1 MKILLLTDSYPPEIR
16 SAAHLMYEFANE
28 LRNRGHHV
36 TVITTMPRYN
46 LVMAHTPTGYD
57 HVMDED
63 GIMVIRVK
71 SLALHKVG
79 YLKRGLAHLI
89 LPFVFYQSIKKFTLN
104 TLDLIVAYSPP
115 LTLGVAGIWAKK
127 FFSSKLILNIQDI
140 FPQNAIDLG
149 IMNSR
154 SAIKFFENLER
165 WIYKSADKITVH
177 SEGNKEFLIQRK
189 NLPSDKVAVIYNWV
203 HCSKGR
209 DKRGNFRKLN
219 SVGSK
224 FTILFAGILGP
235 AQGLDVIIN
244 VAKKL
249 ENKSNAHFL
258 FVGDGT
264 AKKNLKS
271 KAEKL
276 KLSNVSFR
284 PFVGKEDY
292 PFLLKQA
299 DVGLVCLSKRN
310 KTPVV
315 PGKLMGYMAGSLP
328 VVAVLNRESDGHD
341 IIKRSECGF
350 SLLPDYED
358 GIADAILT
366 LESNNRLRMDM
377 GKRGSEFARNCFSLE
392 YAVDSYEKIF
402 KELLG
407 GRND

>member
-16 SAAHLMYEFANE
+16 SASHLMHEFANE
-28 LRNRGHHV
+28 LKNRGHKV

-46 LVMAHTPTGYD
+46 LTKEYAPIAYQD
-57 HVMDED
+57 VMDEN
-63 GIMVIRVK
+63 GITVIRTK
-71 SLALHKVG
+71 GPRIHNVG
-79 YLKRGLAHLI
+79 YLRRGLAHLI
-89 LPFVFYQSIKKFTLN
+89 LPFVFYQSVKKFALN
-104 TLDLIVAYSPP
+104 RPDLIVVYSPP
-115 LTLGVAGIWAKK
+115 LTLGVAGIWAQKR
-127 FFSSKLILNIQDI
+127 FSSKLILNIQDM

-149 IMNSR
+149 IMNNR
-154 SAIKFFENLER
+154 LAIKFFESIES
-165 WIYKSADKITVH
+165 WIYKRVDRITVH
-177 SEGNKEFLIQRK
+177 SERNKQFMIQRK
-189 NLPSDKVAVIYNWV
+189 NLPSDQVTVIYNWV
-203 HCSKGR
+203 HCSKGG
-209 DKRGNFRKLN
+209 DNRGNFRQLN
-219 SVGSK
+219 NVDSK

-249 ENKSNAHFL
+249 QNKSNAHFL

-264 AKKNLKS
+264 TKKNLKS
-271 KAEKL
+271 KVEKL

-284 PFVGKEDY
+284 PFVGKKDY

-299 DVGLVCLSKRN
+299 DAGLVCLSKHN

-341 IIKRSECGF
+341 IVKRAKCGF
-350 SLLPDYED
+350 SLLPDDED
-358 GIADAILT
+358 GIANAILT

-392 YAVDSYEKIF
+392 YAVDSYEEVF